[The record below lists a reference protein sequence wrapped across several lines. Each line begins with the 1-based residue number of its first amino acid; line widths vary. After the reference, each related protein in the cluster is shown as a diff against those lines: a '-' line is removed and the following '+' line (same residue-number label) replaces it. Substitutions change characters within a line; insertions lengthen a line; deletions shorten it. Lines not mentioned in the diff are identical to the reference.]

1 MKINFLILLALNLI
15 ISCNNIIAQIYG
27 CTDPLATNY
36 NIKATNNDGSCIYKD
51 TVINITSTILLPQI
65 IKESSGLIFWNE
77 KFWTHNDD
85 TDINLYSF
93 DKTAPSE
100 YTAYSITGTK
110 NIEWEELQQD
120 DEYIYIGDT
129 GNNANGNRTD
139 LKILRIEKK
148 SLLTSNPI
156 IDSISFSYSDQTD
169 FMPTGANNTNFDC
182 EAFIVSN
189 DSIYLFTKQWIT
201 LQTAIYSLS
210 KTPGCHIA
218 TFKGQYNIN
227 GLITGAFYNQIPP
240 LVVLCG
246 YNKLLQPFLFLLY
259 DFANFDFFSGN
270 KRMIYLNLPL
280 HQVEAI
286 TSINLNT
293 YYLTNEYFSF
303 GKFSIQPMFNEIDLS
318 FLLMNYLEKNK

>member
-139 LKILRIEKK
+139 LKILRIEKNRF
-148 SLLTSNPI
+148 SLVI
-156 IDSISFSYSDQTD
+156 
-169 FMPTGANNTNFDC
+169 
-182 EAFIVSN
+182 
-189 DSIYLFTKQWIT
+189 
-201 LQTAIYSLS
+201 LS
-210 KTPGCHIA
+210 
-218 TFKGQYNIN
+218 
-227 GLITGAFYNQIPP
+227 
-240 LVVLCG
+240 
-246 YNKLLQPFLFLLY
+246 
-259 DFANFDFFSGN
+259 
-270 KRMIYLNLPL
+270 
-280 HQVEAI
+280 
-286 TSINLNT
+286 
-293 YYLTNEYFSF
+293 
-303 GKFSIQPMFNEIDLS
+303 
-318 FLLMNYLEKNK
+318 